1 MARKSLGTIAFIT
14 LGLGTQL
21 FKQLIMVTSKFQK
34 ICRFFIDERTFSA
47 PCLRYIF
54 NQLVTF
60 DPSCSD
66 HASDVRSFLNPL
78 SKWNERKTLLDSIG
92 YYFHQLSAI
101 LLRITNY
108 PTATAEGTVSLT
120 WCLLLYFAWFL
131 TERSL
136 KASHR
141 ERVATPMKQLP
152 STLLQRP

>member
-108 PTATAEGTVSLT
+108 STATAEGTVSLT

-141 ERVATPMKQLP
+141 ERVATPMKQPP

>member
-21 FKQLIMVTSKFQK
+21 FKQLIMITCKFQK
-34 ICRFFIDERTFSA
+34 ICGFFIDKRTFSA

-66 HASDVRSFLNPL
+66 HASYVRSFLNPL

-101 LLRITNY
+101 LLRITYY

-141 ERVATPMKQLP
+141 ERVATPMKQPP

>member
-108 PTATAEGTVSLT
+108 STATAEGTVSPDAYYCILHG
-120 WCLLLYFAWFL
+120 F
-131 TERSL
+131 
-136 KASHR
+136 
-141 ERVATPMKQLP
+141 
-152 STLLQRP
+152 

>member
-141 ERVATPMKQLP
+141 ERVATPMKQPP

>member
-21 FKQLIMVTSKFQK
+21 FKQLIMITSKFQK
-34 ICRFFIDERTFSA
+34 ICGFFIDKRTFSA
-47 PCLRYIF
+47 PCLRYNF

-78 SKWNERKTLLDSIG
+78 SKWNEWNTLLDSIG

-108 PTATAEGTVSLT
+108 PMATAEGTVSLT
-120 WCLLLYFAWFL
+120 WCLFLYFAWFL
-131 TERSL
+131 IERSL
-136 KASHR
+136 EASHR
-141 ERVATPMKQLP
+141 GRVATPMKQSP
-152 STLLQRP
+152 STLLEWP

>member
-108 PTATAEGTVSLT
+108 STATAEGTVSLT